1 MSGRMVRSLG
11 RCLPPLWRRRVKRE
25 LFLRFPSLYAAKTVR
40 YEQSL
45 TCDEEVQTLLS
56 KLDATLRVPGD
67 IIECGCFLCG
77 TTVLMARHL
86 WQRGCDKRIYACDT
100 FRGFDPAEFAREQQ
114 QGTVSDDGD
123 FTENDLRY
131 VRRKLQRLGV
141 AEQITLVEGLFQE
154 TLAMLPGPFAFAFID
169 CDLHD
174 SMLYAART
182 IWPRLSPGGCCVF
195 DDYTNEVYRGATQ
208 AVDTFLAEQGPGIG
222 NHGPLLHKMY
232 FAFKS
237 CA

>member
-1 MSGRMVRSLG
+1 MVRNLG
-11 RCLPPLWRRRVKRE
+11 RCLPPRWRRRVKRE
-25 LFLRFPSLYAAKTVR
+25 LLLCFPSLYAAKAVR

-45 TCDEEVQTLLS
+45 TCDEEVRTLLS
-56 KLDATLRVPGD
+56 KLDAALCVPGD

-77 TTVLMARHL
+77 TTVLMARYLREH
-86 WQRGCDKRIYACDT
+86 GCDKRIYACDT
-100 FRGFDPAEFAREQQ
+100 FRGFDPAEFAQERQR
-114 QGTVSDDGD
+114 GTASDEGD
-123 FTENDLRY
+123 FTENDLGY
-131 VRRKLQRLGV
+131 VRRKMARLGV

-154 TLAMLPGPFAFAFID
+154 TLAALPGPFAFAFID

-208 AVDTFLAEQGPGIG
+208 AVNTFVAEHGPTLGD
-222 NHGPLLHKMY
+222 HGPLLHKMY

-237 CA
+237 RA